1 MKPLIPSIQR
11 LLSEHEDDEIEEMC
25 SWFLFVV
32 GKKASELYEPDD
44 IGTLIVYYCEHPDA
58 NLLGT
63 MIFHLFVDSVTLV
76 KEHSAFSKYICN

>member
-63 MIFHLFVDSVTLV
+63 MIFHLFVDSVI
-76 KEHSAFSKYICN
+76 SKRAQCIFKVYL